1 MKNFAI
7 TITRTCGSGG
17 TTISK
22 MIAEDLKI
30 DLYDRK
36 LLMLAAEDS
45 GINERLFAAADED
58 TKKSLLYKVSKRV
71 FDGSLIPPESDDFTS
86 NDNLFAYQAKVL
98 RELIRDESFV
108 VIGRG
113 ADVVLKNFSNVLRVF
128 LYAPFENC
136 VEHEKEW
143 ESINTMEAKKR
154 IAQVNSYREA
164 YYKYHTGKEW
174 RNPEN
179 YDLCLNSAKFGYEG
193 CAALIEDTL
202 DKMLKGELK

>member
-71 FDGSLIPPESDDFTS
+71 FDGSLIPPEICISG
-86 NDNLFAYQAKVL
+86 K
-98 RELIRDESFV
+98 
-108 VIGRG
+108 
-113 ADVVLKNFSNVLRVF
+113 
-128 LYAPFENC
+128 
-136 VEHEKEW
+136 
-143 ESINTMEAKKR
+143 SIAGTHKR
-154 IAQVNSYREA
+154 RIFCCDR
-164 YYKYHTGKEW
+164 KRRRCGT
-174 RNPEN
+174 
-179 YDLCLNSAKFGYEG
+179 
-193 CAALIEDTL
+193 
-202 DKMLKGELK
+202 